1 MPTWVFAG
9 ELSPE
14 AERRYGADN
23 CWKQWCLSH
32 WGCSRNALFP
42 ERSSEEYDGG
52 DTIMFFT
59 EDMPVYLAHSLTKC
73 LADVRRNGT
82 IPYLGPGGK
91 SQVTVECRD
100 GALFQVDTVAISAQL
115 IISKEMAGS
124 KDDELN
130 RTYIDKLVQRE
141 NEIERTIF
149 VESDDYEVQ
158 SVKNCAISYIET
170 VVICSIDEDYAEFI
184 SEYSE

>member
-1 MPTWVFAG
+1 MAKANAET
-9 ELSPE
+9 ERLS
-14 AERRYGADN
+14 
-23 CWKQWCLSH
+23 QTSVQ
-32 WGCSRNALFP
+32 F
-42 ERSSEEYDGG
+42 
-52 DTIMFFT
+52 
-59 EDMPVYLAHSLTKC
+59 
-73 LADVRRNGT
+73 
-82 IPYLGPGGK
+82 
-91 SQVTVECRD
+91 
-100 GALFQVDTVAISAQL
+100 
-115 IISKEMAGS
+115 IISKERAGS

-184 SEYSE
+184 SEEVFHYGCML